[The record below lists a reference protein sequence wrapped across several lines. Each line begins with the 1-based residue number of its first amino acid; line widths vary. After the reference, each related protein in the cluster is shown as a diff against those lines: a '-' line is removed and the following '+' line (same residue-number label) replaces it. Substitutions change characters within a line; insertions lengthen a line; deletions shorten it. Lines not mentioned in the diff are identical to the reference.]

1 MLYSYLRIRIKKVE
15 QFASSILEEDQHRG
29 RTGRS
34 KLSDEEYAYA
44 TEYLKNVKN
53 HLKSSVLDNLPINL
67 QELNEAT
74 TSRLFKSVFS

>member
-1 MLYSYLRIRIKKVE
+1 LLYYFEQKIE

-44 TEYLKNVKN
+44 TEYLKNVRN

-67 QELNEAT
+67 QELNET
-74 TSRLFKSVFS
+74 VTSIL